1 MTSSSSWLSPLSTV
15 NAAPSGQRMARTLT
29 AQAMPRWNRADS
41 EDGHGS
47 TSWRISRP
55 SSEVVQV
62 SLMGH
67 ALHTE
72 GLPR

>member
-1 MTSSSSWLSPLSTV
+1 
-15 NAAPSGQRMARTLT
+15 MARTLT
-29 AQAMPRWNRADS
+29 ARGVPRWNRADS
-41 EDGHGS
+41 EAGHS
-47 TSWRISRP
+47 DSWRISRP

-72 GLPR
+72 CP